1 MAIDP
6 SVEFPGKIDNTAPA
20 DYPYGKAR
28 NITTPGDGTGTPFV
42 ANLLNDL
49 FGMQQALLDLAGLT
63 PSGVP
68 DTVQASQYLEAL
80 KVVAPRGY
88 FFDDVVGA
96 GTFTPPVGV
105 TRVKVTVMG
114 GGGGGGTAE
123 QITADG
129 PARPGGG
136 GGGGGGVGVT
146 WLEMPDPFNPIE
158 IGYTIGQ
165 GGAEGATGDQS
176 EALRNDTTGTLV
188 LAQGGGAGQP
198 SSNIGSLNG
207 RGAAG
212 GQTSATIGTQGAAGT
227 SGTICTT
234 NTAVTF
240 TGTVGAGGQGGAQLR
255 GSGGAGAF
263 CAVGVNGSAF
273 PGQRG
278 MILVEW

>member
-188 LAQGGGAGQP
+188 LAQGEGRANPPPISDHSTDVARRAVKPPPPLGRRVRQARAEPSAPRTLRLHSRGRWVLGAKA
-198 SSNIGSLNG
+198 G
-207 RGAAG
+207 RSCAGAAAPER
-212 GQTSATIGTQGAAGT
+212 SAL
-227 SGTICTT
+227 S
-234 NTAVTF
+234 
-240 TGTVGAGGQGGAQLR
+240 
-255 GSGGAGAF
+255 
-263 CAVGVNGSAF
+263 
-273 PGQRG
+273 
-278 MILVEW
+278 E